1 VRELRERAGPALKII
16 CLILVMLAVYQL
28 AGIFIRWNPFR
39 GVVVPELPSLAVV
52 TNSPA
57 ASGPGTNLAAQITL
71 KQTNGTPHLTGTNN
85 GPSVMVAN
93 TNLVLPSTAS
103 AQGTNSI
110 VHTELPT
117 ETNLTMRLEIK
128 VNGTNFTSITNAVNQ
143 ETNHLVATNFAENNA
158 MAGSN
163 AATKI
168 TNASPALKM
177 AGMNFN
183 PFQPPGKRG
192 GDLPPVVQARIDR
205 IIESEILGPIMH
217 PLPQALMG
225 IAGDV
230 AFLRSANGQTGMVK
244 EGDSLG
250 DLKLLRIGI
259 NRVLVE
265 QGGQKKELTIFSGY
279 GSDSLLPKEIPNEN
293 KHP

>member
-1 VRELRERAGPALKII
+1 MRELRERSGPALKII
-16 CLILVMLAVYQL
+16 CLVLVVLALHQL

-39 GVVVPELPSLAVV
+39 GVVVPQLPSLAVA

-57 ASGPGTNLAAQITL
+57 ASGPGTNLVTQITV
-71 KQTNGTPHLTGTNN
+71 KQTNGTPRLAGTNA
-85 GPSVMVAN
+85 GLSVVGGN
-93 TNLVLPSTAS
+93 TNSVLVSTNS
-103 AQGTNSI
+103 TQGTNSI
-110 VHTELPT
+110 APSELPD
-117 ETNLTMRLEIK
+117 ETNLTVRLEAK
-128 VNGTNFTSITNAVNQ
+128 VNGTNFTSTTNAVNQ
-143 ETNHLVATNFAENNA
+143 ETNHLVATTVAETNA

-168 TNASPALKM
+168 TNVPPALKM

-183 PFQPPGKRG
+183 PFQPQGKRG
-192 GDLPPVVQARIDR
+192 GDLSPVVQARIDR
-205 IIESEILGPIMH
+205 IIESEILGPIVH
-217 PLPQALMG
+217 PLPMALMG
-225 IAGDV
+225 IAGNV

-250 DLKLLRIGI
+250 DIKLLRIGI
-259 NRVLVE
+259 NRVLIE
-265 QGGQKKELTIFSGY
+265 QDGQKKELTIFSGY